1 MGDVLE
7 FTPKVPDD
15 ETLTLVDNVDVAFCL
30 WAVNMFGVQHR
41 PDIATPVEVILIG
54 PEDLS
59 TLRNEFIRE
68 CLTQA
73 KDSDLLTDEGKSF
86 IARLLANTTTQA

>member
-7 FTPKVPDD
+7 FTPKVSDD
-15 ETLTLVDNVDVAFCL
+15 EQLTLVDNVDVAFCL

-41 PDIATPVEVILIG
+41 PDHTDVTLIG

-73 KDSDLLTDEGKSF
+73 KDSNLLTDEGKSF
-86 IARLLANTTTQA
+86 IARILANTTTQA

>member
-7 FTPKVPDD
+7 FTPKVSDD
-15 ETLTLVDNVDVAFCL
+15 EQLTLVDNVDVAFCL

-41 PDIATPVEVILIG
+41 PDHTDVTLIG

-73 KDSDLLTDEGKSF
+73 KDSNLLTDEGKSF

>member
-7 FTPKVPDD
+7 FTPKVSDD
-15 ETLTLVDNVDVAFCL
+15 EQLTLVDNVDVAFCL

-41 PDIATPVEVILIG
+41 PDHTDVTLIG

-73 KDSDLLTDEGKSF
+73 KDSNLLTDEGKSF
-86 IARLLANTTTQA
+86 IARILANTTTKA

>member
-7 FTPKVPDD
+7 FTPKVSDD
-15 ETLTLVDNVDVAFCL
+15 EQLTLVDNVDVAFCL

-41 PDIATPVEVILIG
+41 PDHTDVTLIG

>member
-1 MGDVLE
+1 MGDILE
-7 FTPKVPDD
+7 FTPKVSDD
-15 ETLTLVDNVDVAFCL
+15 ERLTLVDNVDVAFCL

-41 PDIATPVEVILIG
+41 PDHTEVTLIG

-59 TLRNEFIRE
+59 TLRNEIIRE

>member
-1 MGDVLE
+1 MGDILE
-7 FTPKVPDD
+7 FTPKVPEDD
-15 ETLTLVDNVDVAFCL
+15 RLTLVDNVDIAFCL

-41 PDIATPVEVILIG
+41 PDHTDVTLIG